1 MDFLELYNIKDE
13 SEQINQLYSI
23 FDENTRLNRSKAA
36 RIEFITTVK
45 YIEKYLKPNSKI
57 LDIGAGAGEYSIYFA
72 EKGYSISAIELSDN
86 NIKAFRNKI
95 TPEMKIDLCQGN
107 ALDLSR
113 YQSNSF
119 DVILL
124 FGPLYHLHK
133 KEDRLKCIEEAKRVL
148 KPDGTIFFAFIQ
160 NDMVILTEMCYDKE
174 YLKGNTYD
182 HTTFKVEDFP
192 FVFSSVDECREL
204 LSLSGINVIHEIA
217 SDGASELLQDKINEL
232 DDESYNQYIKY
243 HFHIC
248 EKKEM
253 LGMSNHLLF
262 VGRK

>member
-13 SEQINQLYSI
+13 FEQVNQLYTI
-23 FDENTRLNRSKAA
+23 FDENARLNRSRAA

-45 YIEKYLKPNSKI
+45 YIEKYLKPKGKI

-72 EKGYSISAIELSDN
+72 EKGHSVCAIELADN
-86 NIKAFRNKI
+86 NIRAFRNKI
-95 TPEMKIDLCQGN
+95 TPGMKIDLSQGN

-119 DVILL
+119 DIVLL

-133 KEDRLKCIEEAKRVL
+133 REDRLKCIEEAKRVL
-148 KPDGTIFFAFIQ
+148 KPDGVIFFSFIQ

-174 YLKGNTYD
+174 YLKGGTYD

-192 FVFSSVDECREL
+192 FVFSSAPEIREL
-204 LSLSGINVIHEIA
+204 LSLSGINIIHEIA
-217 SDGASELLQDKINEL
+217 SDGASELLQDKINGL
-232 DDESYNQYIKY
+232 DDEAYAQYVKY

-262 VGRK
+262 IGKK